1 MSQIENIKNENSSL
15 QHQISKIRMH
25 SGKVENENQLLK
37 AQNIEKDQKY
47 EEIKE
52 KNHILK
58 KQAEI
63 MTKLLSN
70 ENNILQNTQEKF
82 ITIEELNGMTHIKFL
97 SQSEIIDTSVVQ
109 FESCKGQYFVM
120 KKFKSTSFKH
130 FKQFFRE
137 FDIISS
143 INHQCV
149 VKFHRYINSMID
161 IPNSLLFVEYL
172 PYTLKD
178 ILEDKSLS
186 FKITNTQLVSII
198 VDIAFGLR
206 YIHEDKQVLH
216 RNLKPENILITK
228 KYHGKI
234 GDFGW
239 ANIIDV
245 DLIYSQKDSKSISYM
260 APELLNRDEYNEK
273 VDQYSFGK
281 LIYYIII

>member
-1 MSQIENIKNENSSL
+1 M
-15 QHQISKIRMH
+15 
-25 SGKVENENQLLK
+25 K

-82 ITIEELNGMTHIKFL
+82 ITIEELNEMIHIKFL

-109 FESCKGQYFVM
+109 FESCKGQYFVI

-137 FDIISS
+137 FDTISS
-143 INHQCV
+143 INQQCI

-161 IPNSLLFVEYL
+161 IPNPLLFVEYL
-172 PYTLKD
+172 SYTLKD
-178 ILEDKSLS
+178 KFEDKSLS
-186 FKITNTQLVSII
+186 FKITNAQLVSII
-198 VDIAFGLR
+198 VDIAVGLR
-206 YIHEDKQVLH
+206 YLHEDKQVMH

-234 GDFGW
+234 GDFCW
-239 ANIIDV
+239 ANIINA

-260 APELLNRDEYNEK
+260 TPELLNSDEYKEK

-281 LIYYIII
+281 LIYYIISEVKILPSIQMKLKIEYASKIFLHFLILHQKL